1 MSYNCCNLPKQITT
15 VNGKTVKYTYFA
27 DGTKYRKSIAL
38 VQLCSSVFFTAYLQ
52 SFSCYIGVPMHRK
65 NRLQIYHKIT
75 QNSFAN
81 NYNQLSRQ
89 LMRQAMVLSIQV
101 L

>member
-1 MSYNCCNLPKQITT
+1 
-15 VNGKTVKYTYFA
+15 
-27 DGTKYRKSIAL
+27 
-38 VQLCSSVFFTAYLQ
+38 
-52 SFSCYIGVPMHRK
+52 MHRK

-81 NYNQLSRQ
+81 NYNQLSRLKMQ
-89 LMRQAMVLSIQV
+89 LAMVLSIQV